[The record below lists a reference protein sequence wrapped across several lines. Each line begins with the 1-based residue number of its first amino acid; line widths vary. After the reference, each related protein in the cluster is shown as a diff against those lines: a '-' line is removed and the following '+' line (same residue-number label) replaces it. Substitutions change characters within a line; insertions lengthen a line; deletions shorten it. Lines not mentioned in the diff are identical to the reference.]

1 MILALLAG
9 CGSPPAASDP
19 STSPETSGATAGTS
33 EPEGKDGASP
43 AGPEAAVSPEAGKE
57 GGAKAQAAPEGEASE
72 AMTLARDFLKTGGR
86 RVGYSATK
94 KAFAY
99 PVEHRAERGFGLDVQ
114 FAGDDGR
121 PRDMMRI
128 CQIGECE
135 EHLDE
140 IMKEMLPKLA
150 SRLEQDGYVSVRGI
164 GWPQGRDELEVNSL
178 TMKLKYTKG
187 KLESVREGKP
197 AARLTLLGGKRLDA
211 PTLLAIFVIPDTQL
225 LGVFAAPSGDAKGMV
240 QDFYVFK
247 LP

>member
-1 MILALLAG
+1 M
-9 CGSPPAASDP
+9 S
-19 STSPETSGATAGTS
+19 
-33 EPEGKDGASP
+33 
-43 AGPEAAVSPEAGKE
+43 
-57 GGAKAQAAPEGEASE
+57 
-72 AMTLARDFLKTGGR
+72 LARDFLKTGGR

-150 SRLEQDGYVSVRGI
+150 SRLEQDGYVSIRGI

-187 KLESVREGKP
+187 KLESLREGKP

-211 PTLLAIFVIPDTQL
+211 PTLMAVFIIPDTQL
-225 LGVFAAPSGDAKGMV
+225 LGAFAAPSGDAKGMV